1 MFGKIILSCLLIISF
16 SFGMSK
22 DEIKSEMSNKI
33 DKVLIILK
41 DSKLNKDKKTEE
53 IITIMNSLFDY
64 TLMSRLSLG
73 RTWSEINDKQKN
85 DFVKLFTQK
94 LKNSYVDK
102 LNLYTDELV
111 EILGTEQPKTNR
123 IILKTQLVGKE
134 DKYNID
140 YKFYEKNSDNW
151 LIYDVNLLGV
161 SIIQTYRQQ
170 FAGFLKD
177 KTFEDLMANL
187 TTIQNNTK

>member
-1 MFGKIILSCLLIISF
+1 MFIRIILSCFLIINLSF
-16 SFGMSK
+16 AMSK

-41 DSKLNKDKKTEE
+41 DSKLSNDKKTEE
-53 IITIMNSLFDY
+53 IVDIMDSLFDY
-64 TLMSRLSLG
+64 KLMSRLSLG

-85 DFVKLFTQK
+85 DFVKLFTKK
-94 LKNSYVDK
+94 LKDSYVDK

-111 EILGTEQPKTNR
+111 EILGTEQPKSNR
-123 IILKTQLVGKE
+123 IILKTQLIGKE

-140 YKFYEKNSDNW
+140 YKFYEKETNNW

-161 SIIQTYRQQ
+161 SIIQTFRQQ

-177 KTFEDLMANL
+177 KTFKDLMANL
-187 TTIQNNTK
+187 ATLPNNTK

>member
-1 MFGKIILSCLLIISF
+1 MFIRIILSCFLIINLSF
-16 SFGMSK
+16 AMSK

-41 DSKLNKDKKTEE
+41 DSKLSNGKKTEE
-53 IITIMNSLFDY
+53 IVDIMDSLFDY
-64 TLMSRLSLG
+64 KLMSRLSLG

-85 DFVKLFTQK
+85 DFVKLFTKK
-94 LKNSYVDK
+94 LKDSYVDK

-111 EILGTEQPKTNR
+111 EILGTEQPKSNR
-123 IILKTQLVGKE
+123 IILKTQLIGKE

-140 YKFYEKNSDNW
+140 YKFYEKETNNW

-161 SIIQTYRQQ
+161 SIIQTFRQQ

-177 KTFEDLMANL
+177 KTFKDLMANL
-187 TTIQNNTK
+187 ATLPNNTK